1 MSAFPPGLM
10 VREAFSADGLS
21 SIWQSSVWQ
30 PRTYGSA
37 LLRQADGALRCILP
51 PGAIN
56 QYADAQ
62 ITDYEQPRGDSFRWR
77 PPLRLSV
84 RAWASAPQAELIGTA
99 GFGFWNEP
107 FVPTG
112 RLRLRLPRAVWFF
125 FGAPPHNMAL
135 ARDVPGRGWKAA
147 TLDAG
152 RPLAVALLPFAPVG
166 FLLMRVPALY
176 RRLWPVAQR
185 AIGVSEALLP
195 VDLSA
200 PHSYTLD
207 WRADSVTFRVD
218 GQIVHAATTTP
229 RGPLGF
235 IAWMD
240 NQYAIITPQGKIGFG
255 VTPIL
260 REQWL
265 ALDEIAI
272 EPLSAR

>member
-1 MSAFPPGLM
+1 MSVLLPGPTL
-10 VREAFSADGLS
+10 RDTFDGDGLS
-21 SIWQSSVWQ
+21 SVWQ
-30 PRTYGSA
+30 RRTYGSA
-37 LLRQADGALRCILP
+37 LLRQADGALRCVLP
-51 PGAIN
+51 PGAAS

-62 ITDYEQPRGDSFRWR
+62 ITDYERPQGDAFRWR

-84 RAWASAPQAELIGTA
+84 RAWASAPQSELIGTA

-107 FVPTG
+107 FLPVG

-135 ARDVPGRGWKAA
+135 ARDVPGHGWKAA

-152 RPLAVALLPFAPVG
+152 RPLALALLPLAPLG

-195 VDLSA
+195 VDLSE
-200 PHSYTLD
+200 PHTYSLD
-207 WRADSVTFRVD
+207 WLPDGVTFRVD
-218 GQIVHAATTTP
+218 RQIVHEATASP
-229 RGPLGF
+229 RGPLGL

-240 NQYAIITPQGKIGFG
+240 NQYAIITPQGRIGFG
-255 VTPIL
+255 VTPIP

-272 EPLSAR
+272 ESLSASH